1 MIDATTSSAG
11 TTTRESDLAVV
22 RLDGASRVYPTPDGT
37 LAGISEAS
45 LVVHP
50 GEFVGIVG
58 ASGSGKSTLLN
69 IVTGIDRPTSGT
81 VAVAGR
87 DIGDMDEDEL
97 ARWRGRH
104 VGVVF
109 QFPQLLPTLTV
120 AENVMLPMDFL
131 GETPRAARL
140 PRALELLDAVGLAD
154 QARKAPG
161 ELSGG
166 QQQRVA
172 IARALANDP
181 AIVAADEPTGNLDSH
196 TGERI
201 LTLLRELAHG
211 GTAVLMVT
219 HERES
224 APMLDRVITIA
235 DGRIAGDA

>member
-1 MIDATTSSAG
+1 MIDTSTMLAN
-11 TTTRESDLAVV
+11 TDLAIV
-22 RLDGASRVYPTPDGT
+22 RLERASRTYVAPDGT
-37 LAGISEAS
+37 LAGIRDATLE
-45 LVVHP
+45 VRP

-58 ASGSGKSTLLN
+58 PSGSGKSTLLN
-69 IVTGIDRPTSGT
+69 LVTGIDRPTEGT
-81 VAVAGR
+81 VSVAGS
-87 DIGDMDEDEL
+87 DLGQFDEDGL

-104 VGVVF
+104 IGVVF

-131 GETPRAARL
+131 GERPRATRL

-154 QARKAPG
+154 QAKKPPA

-181 AIVAADEPTGNLDSH
+181 ALLAADEPTGNLDSH
-196 TGERI
+196 TGERV
-201 LTLLRELAHG
+201 LAMLRDLAHQ

-219 HERES
+219 HERQSE
-224 APMLDRVITIA
+224 PMLDRVVTIV
-235 DGRIAGDA
+235 DGRIAADA